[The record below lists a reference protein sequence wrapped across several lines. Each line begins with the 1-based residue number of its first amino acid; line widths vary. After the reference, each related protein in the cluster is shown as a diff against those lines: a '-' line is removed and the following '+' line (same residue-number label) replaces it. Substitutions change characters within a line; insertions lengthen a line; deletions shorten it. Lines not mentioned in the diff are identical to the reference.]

1 MTMRVDGV
9 PGLQRRLEAIGSR
22 RGRSAV
28 MQRVGQEVVKAAKRN
43 TRTFRKTGNLGR
55 GIELISHDDDS
66 ARVEARAGYSAHV
79 EFGTRGGQMIRPV
92 RRKALSWAR
101 KGGTGKGASRLSGSP
116 RRGAARFF
124 SKGHRRGATR
134 AQPYM
139 RPAIASVARDAG
151 LREHVIRTWN
161 RAD

>member
-1 MTMRVDGV
+1 MTMRVQGV
-9 PGLQRRLEAIGSR
+9 PGLQKRLTAIGSK
-22 RGRSAV
+22 RGMSAV
-28 MQRVGQEVVKAAKRN
+28 MERVGQEVVKSAKRN

-55 GIELISHDDDS
+55 GIELTSFDSDS
-66 ARVEARAGYSAHV
+66 ARVEARAHYSGYV

-101 KGGTGKGASRLSGSP
+101 KRGTGSGASRLSGSP

-124 SKGHRRGATR
+124 SKGHRRGATK

-139 RPAIASVARDAG
+139 RPAVSQVARDAG
-151 LREHVIRTWN
+151 LREEVIRTWD